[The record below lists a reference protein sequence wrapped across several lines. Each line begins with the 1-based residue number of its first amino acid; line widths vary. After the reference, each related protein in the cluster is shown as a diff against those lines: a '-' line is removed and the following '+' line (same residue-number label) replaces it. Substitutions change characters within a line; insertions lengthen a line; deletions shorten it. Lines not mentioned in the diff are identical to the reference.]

1 MSFVASITTRPSS
14 PQHARRAV
22 LGPRRPAPPAAR
34 RRRGR
39 SHPRSRRSAAGP
51 ASARHRPPRD
61 PRAATP
67 RRPSLRCCRCRSP
80 RCWSWIARY
89 VRALSRAAERPAA
102 STAPIADDG
111 RRNITIVVR
120 VSAWIP
126 NAASWGHLPADG
138 PRACAAPAAARGRGR
153 EARVSVQGVELPP
166 VGSSAGAASLDEA
179 RYRRLAKQARTL
191 SWISLAWMT
200 LEGGV
205 ALAAGVV
212 ASSIALV
219 GFGLDSAIEGF
230 ASVIIVWRFTG
241 QRMFSGRAEQRAQ
254 KLVAVQFFLLAPYV
268 AIESTR
274 ALIAAEHPDESWAG
288 T

>member
-1 MSFVASITTRPSS
+1 
-14 PQHARRAV
+14 
-22 LGPRRPAPPAAR
+22 
-34 RRRGR
+34 
-39 SHPRSRRSAAGP
+39 
-51 ASARHRPPRD
+51 
-61 PRAATP
+61 
-67 RRPSLRCCRCRSP
+67 
-80 RCWSWIARY
+80 
-89 VRALSRAAERPAA
+89 
-102 STAPIADDG
+102 
-111 RRNITIVVR
+111 
-120 VSAWIP
+120 
-126 NAASWGHLPADG
+126 
-138 PRACAAPAAARGRGR
+138 
-153 EARVSVQGVELPP
+153 VSVQGVELPS
-166 VGSSAGAASLDEA
+166 VGSSLGAASLDAA

-200 LEGGV
+200 VEGGV

-241 QRMFSGRAEQRAQ
+241 RRMFSGRAEQRAQ

-288 T
+288 IGLAVSSVVLMPMLGIAKQRLADQLGSAATKGEGRQNMLCAYLAAALLVGLVGNAAVGAWWLDPAVGLLIAGLAVKEGRDAWRGQGCCVADPLAGAAGERCEDDCCA